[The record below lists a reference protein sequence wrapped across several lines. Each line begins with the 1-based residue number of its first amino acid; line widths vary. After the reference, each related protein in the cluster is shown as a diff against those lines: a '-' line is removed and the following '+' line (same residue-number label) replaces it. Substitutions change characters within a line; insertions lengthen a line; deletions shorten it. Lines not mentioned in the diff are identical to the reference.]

1 MSWREPQLENYEQQV
16 REYILNFIR
25 EKNLI
30 DFQENVIFSPKAFRV
45 NAFLKWCL
53 DQNRKNKLSSYKWKK
68 YEKILR
74 QYLAGVVDL
83 TWTNKGYEATDVKWE
98 NINEVV

>member
-53 DQNRKNKLSSYKWKK
+53 DQN
-68 YEKILR
+68 
-74 QYLAGVVDL
+74 
-83 TWTNKGYEATDVKWE
+83 
-98 NINEVV
+98 